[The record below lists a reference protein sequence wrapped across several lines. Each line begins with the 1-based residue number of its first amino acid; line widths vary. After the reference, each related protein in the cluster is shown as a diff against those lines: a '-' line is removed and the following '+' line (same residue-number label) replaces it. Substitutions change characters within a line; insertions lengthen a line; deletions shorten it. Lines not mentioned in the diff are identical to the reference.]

1 MWKRLTLFFLPL
13 GLTSFIINI
22 THFFFNVGL
31 ARLPRPELAL
41 AAFAMA
47 KSVVNIL
54 QAPMFTYHQLVV
66 ALVKD
71 RKTYRQ
77 VLAWQL
83 AVMLGD
89 MALLALV
96 LLTPALSHILQ
107 RWVGLSEPMLSST
120 VMAARVLLL
129 LPLATGM
136 RNTYQGIAIL
146 ARQTQLILLSASIR
160 LVFVLA
166 VVFFGIGHLTALP
179 GAAVGSLL
187 FLGAIFIEAVA
198 LYLGLRPAL
207 AAPALHLGW
216 GGEIPDY
223 VLTPGVILRF
233 AAPLVVAASIK
244 YVSEPIVNVGFAQG
258 TQPEIGLAA
267 HAVAWS
273 VTWTILSVTS
283 MLHQCSLVFAG
294 SREEGALVKFY
305 LTVALILTGMMAVV
319 AFTPL
324 GDWVLLRTVG
334 VSQEVAEAARR
345 VLQWMVFLTPLS
357 VVREYYW
364 GALMS
369 QGSSRVI
376 GWGKGVNLVFLTLM
390 VLAWVKLQP
399 HHIVVL
405 GALAILAGDLAE
417 AIFLHVAA
425 RKSSPAALPAHRG
438 IASG

>member
-1 MWKRLTLFFLPL
+1 M
-13 GLTSFIINI
+13 
-22 THFFFNVGL
+22 GL

-146 ARQTQLILLSASIR
+146 ARQTQLILLSASVR

-305 LTVALILTGMMAVV
+305 LTVASILTGMMAVV

-324 GDWVLLRTVG
+324 GDWVLLRAVG
-334 VSQEVAEAARR
+334 VSQEVAGGGKEGPAMDGIPNP
-345 VLQWMVFLTPLS
+345 V
-357 VVREYYW
+357 EC
-364 GALMS
+364 GAGILLGRLDEPG
-369 QGSSRVI
+369 QQPGNRL
-376 GWGKGVNLVFLTLM
+376 GKGVNLVFLTLM